1 MSEKEKSKRV
11 HNDYLNDIKTSIS
24 EIREFTAGMRDKM
37 VHEYFG
43 VNLQIVWQAIEEDL
57 QPLDESIKKLFE

>member
-1 MSEKEKSKRV
+1 
-11 HNDYLNDIKTSIS
+11 
-24 EIREFTAGMRDKM
+24 MRDKM